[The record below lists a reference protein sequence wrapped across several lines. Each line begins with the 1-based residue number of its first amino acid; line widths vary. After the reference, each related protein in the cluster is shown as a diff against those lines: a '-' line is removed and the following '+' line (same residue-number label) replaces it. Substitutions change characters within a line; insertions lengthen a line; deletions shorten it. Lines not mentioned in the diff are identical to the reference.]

1 MNGSEQVHLREKRG
15 SNYGPFSHFSLC
27 NISPDRLFVGM
38 EKVSCFERFERGLF
52 IVSSYF
58 CLGVVVPFEHSTAE
72 LVLVDKV
79 ACFVL
84 FQLKS
89 TNES

>member
-38 EKVSCFERFERGLF
+38 EKVSCFERGLF

-58 CLGVVVPFEHSTAE
+58 CLGVVPFEHSTAE